1 MFHFTNR
8 SLQRG
13 SFFNRIFLIFLL
25 LQTTALHSQVF
36 DSVTPLTPFSVS
48 KNSGDKPQSK
58 VWKYDN
64 KWWTVFPNSSGTFL
78 WKLEGNAWKNVLK
91 IAATSIVKADCKAV
105 NDVCH
110 ILLWRTEE
118 YSSLLV
124 SLQYDPPS
132 QNYKLWSKRPSTTNI
147 YLDPGVEIGTIDV
160 DANGRMW
167 LASDGVNDIR
177 ARWSDSPYAVWS
189 NPIIIASN
197 VSDDDIGAV
206 ISLPQQGQVGI
217 FWSNQ
222 VTKRWGFKTHTN
234 GASPSAWSAD
244 ELPASQSALNVGSGM
259 ADDHLNL
266 TVASDGSLYCAVKTG
281 YDTPGHPQVALLKRQ
296 PDGSWDDLY
305 AVTDIGTKPIVVINQ
320 AADLLKVIFCKY
332 SGSDIVYKE
341 SLLSDISFGPTTIL
355 IKGIHDNA
363 TSAKDNYNTDVVILA
378 TDNINK
384 QIVGVLASDNL
395 PSTPPDQP
403 QLVTPA
409 NLSTDQPLNPTL
421 TWGSAANATAYRIQV
436 SDRSDFSNLVF
447 VKSNIQTT
455 SAQPDGLAYV
465 TKYYWRVQAFNA
477 TGNSAWSGAWS
488 FTIQSAPSVS
498 GLAGFWKLDEGSGTS
513 IKDDSGNG
521 NNGECIGSPSWSTG
535 VSGSALKFNGVD
547 QYARVP
553 DAASLDITEEI
564 TLAAWI
570 QPGKRSSQKIILKDD
585 SKIADGYELSLL
597 STGKVTFK
605 INPYTS
611 DAYKI
616 NSTTL
621 YPIDGTWMHI
631 AGTFNGQEMKIF
643 INGTENKSITF
654 GVPASIVTNTLPL
667 VIGGTVD
674 GTSKFQGAIDEVRVY
689 SYSLTASEIYD
700 LANSFSAKSN
710 GTARQQT
717 KNIQVN
723 DEETIEPG
731 THVFPNP
738 AGNILSV
745 TLDPSTKNIISISD
759 MNGRILYRTIT
770 TGENTLNIDLDAI
783 NLKRGLYVLST
794 QSSEAITA
802 TKFLKK

>member
-1 MFHFTNR
+1 MLYFINR
-8 SLQRG
+8 SLLRG
-13 SFFNRIFLIFLL
+13 SLFNHIVLFFLL
-25 LQTTALHSQVF
+25 LQTTASHAQVF
-36 DSVTPLTPFSVS
+36 DSVTPLTPFLVS

-64 KWWTVFPNSSGTFL
+64 KWWSVFPNSSGTFL

-91 IAATSIVKADCKAV
+91 IAGTSIVKADCKAV
-105 NDVCH
+105 SDVCH

-167 LASDGVNDIR
+167 LASDGINDIR
-177 ARWSDSPYAVWS
+177 VRWSDSPYTAWS

-206 ISLPQQGQVGI
+206 IALPQGQVGI

-281 YDTPGHPQVALLKRQ
+281 YDSPGHPQVALLKRQ

-305 AVTDIGTKPIVVINQ
+305 PVADIGTKPIVVINQ

-341 SLLSDISFGPTTIL
+341 SPLSGISFGPTTIL

-363 TSAKDNYNTDVVILA
+363 TSAKDNYNADVVILA
-378 TDNINK
+378 SDNINK
-384 QIVGVLASDNL
+384 QIVGVLASDIP
-395 PSTPPDQP
+395 PSTPPDKP
-403 QLVTPA
+403 QLLTPT
-409 NLSTDQPLNPTL
+409 NLSTGQPLNPTL
-421 TWGSAANATAYRIQV
+421 GWGSAANATAYRIQV
-436 SDRSDFSNLVF
+436 SDQSDFSNLVF
-447 VKSNIQTT
+447 VKSDIQTT
-455 SAQPDGLAYV
+455 SVQPDGLAYV

-477 TGNSAWSGAWS
+477 AGNSAWSGAWS
-488 FTIQSAPSVS
+488 FTTQSAPVVS
-498 GLAGFWKLDEGSGTS
+498 GLAGFWKLDEGSGTT

-521 NNGECIGSPSWSTG
+521 NNGECVGSPSWSAG
-535 VSGSALKFNGVD
+535 VAGSALKLNGVD

-553 DAASLDITEEI
+553 DAPSLDITEEI

-570 QPGKRSSQKIILKDD
+570 QPGKISSQKIILKGD

-597 STGKVTFK
+597 STGKVSFK

-611 DAYKI
+611 DVYKI
-616 NSTTL
+616 NSSAL

-631 AGTFNGQEMKIF
+631 AGTFNGTVMKIF

-654 GVPASIVTNTLPL
+654 GIPASIVMNALPFA
-667 VIGGTVD
+667 IGGNAD
-674 GTSKFQGAIDEVRVY
+674 GTSKFQGAIDEVRIY
-689 SYSLTASEIYD
+689 DYSLTAIEIYD
-700 LANSFSAKSN
+700 LANVSSAKSN

-717 KNIQVN
+717 KSIAVN
-723 DEETIEPG
+723 DEEAIDYG
-731 THVFPNP
+731 MHVFPNP
-738 AGNILSV
+738 AGNSLTV
-745 TLDPSTKNIISISD
+745 KLNPSTKNIISISG
-759 MNGRILYRTIT
+759 MNGRILYRTVA
-770 TGENTLNIDLDAI
+770 TGNNTLSIDLDAF
-783 NLKRGLYVLST
+783 NLKRGLYLLLI
-794 QSSEAITA
+794 QSSDSITA